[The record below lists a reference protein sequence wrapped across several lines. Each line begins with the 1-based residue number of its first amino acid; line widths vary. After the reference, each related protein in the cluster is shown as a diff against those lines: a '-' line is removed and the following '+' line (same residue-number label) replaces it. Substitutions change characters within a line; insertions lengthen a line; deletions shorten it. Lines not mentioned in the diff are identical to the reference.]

1 MYLVYSTFN
10 LLKSVTGM
18 VECTY
23 APANPGCAFIRLAQ
37 QVLRSVQELSHTVL
51 RQSSQ
56 VINNA
61 LDIKLLEWLEMYI
74 CYDVHV

>member
-23 APANPGCAFIRLAQ
+23 ALANPGCAFICLAQ